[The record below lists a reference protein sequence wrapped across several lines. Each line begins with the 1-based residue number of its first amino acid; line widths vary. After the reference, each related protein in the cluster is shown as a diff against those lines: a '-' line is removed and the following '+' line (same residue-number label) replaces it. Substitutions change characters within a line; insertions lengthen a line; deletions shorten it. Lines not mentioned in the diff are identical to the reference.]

1 MRNGDLLE
9 CSEFFTQ
16 QGEIVVTESYNF
28 HWQNPDGLLI
38 KRWDNAPHHPELN
51 GFPDH
56 VHSASEDNVMP
67 GLVGINLERVLAL
80 VSQQLATG
88 KTERG
93 REDGFIE

>member
-38 KRWDNAPHHPELN
+38 KR
-51 GFPDH
+51 
-56 VHSASEDNVMP
+56 
-67 GLVGINLERVLAL
+67 
-80 VSQQLATG
+80 
-88 KTERG
+88 
-93 REDGFIE
+93 